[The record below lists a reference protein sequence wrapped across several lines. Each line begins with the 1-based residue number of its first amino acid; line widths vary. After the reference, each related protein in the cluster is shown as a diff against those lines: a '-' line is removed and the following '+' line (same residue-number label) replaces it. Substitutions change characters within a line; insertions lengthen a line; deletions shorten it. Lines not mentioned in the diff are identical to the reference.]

1 MSFIQAMGVSMAIP
15 TPVNGQ
21 ITDAVT
27 QSNVT
32 VLGDSP
38 AIAMG
43 NMFQV
48 SAQAFGIMMQNAAAA
63 QQQANV
69 AAQAATVQ
77 GVAMLYALNAKL
89 AQSDVPDNMLSLLE
103 ALRAAGSAPS

>member
-1 MSFIQAMGVSMAIP
+1 MAIP

-38 AIAMG
+38 AMAMG
-43 NMFQV
+43 NLYQV
-48 SAQAFGIMMQNAAAA
+48 SAQAFGLMMQNAAAA

-69 AAQAATVQ
+69 MAQAATTQ
-77 GVAMLYALNAKL
+77 GVAMLYSLNTLNAIKV
-89 AQSDVPDNMLSLLE
+89 AQSDVPDNMLSLLT
-103 ALRAAGSAPS
+103 ALRAATEPVPS